1 MKFEKFVMPSH
12 VWNEVDDQLALEG
25 NIWVN
30 NIYEGGILIFLTI
43 MGNLAKNDKKVSR

>member
-1 MKFEKFVMPSH
+1 MKFGKFVMPSH

-30 NIYEGGILIFLTI
+30 NIYEGGMLIFFNHY
-43 MGNLAKNDKKVSR
+43 GEFGKEW

>member
-12 VWNEVDDQLALEG
+12 VWDEVDDQLALEG

-30 NIYEGGILIFLTI
+30 NIYERGMLIFNHY
-43 MGNLAKNDKKVSR
+43 GEFGEEW